1 MNNQISTAEYLA
13 LKSYKAPTPTDYESA
28 ITRLV
33 QEKVELEIKISEI
46 KNIIGLYEFD
56 DVFKI
61 ALIKKALK

>member
-13 LKSYKAPTPTDYESA
+13 LKSYKAPTESA
-28 ITRLV
+28 ITKLAS
-33 QEKVELEIKISEI
+33 EKVELEIKISEI

-61 ALIKKALK
+61 ALIKRALK